1 MNNYIPPFTI
11 TNDILAL
18 TSSIMEKVGRLNNY
32 TNIDKK
38 PILRKNNT
46 INSIHSSL
54 AIENNSLTLSQVKDV
69 IDGKTV
75 IGSQR
80 EIQEVKNAYDAY
92 EELENINPYKVDE
105 LKRIH
110 GIMTFLTIKDAGEF
124 RNGDEGVFDGDNLI
138 FMAPGPKLVPELISN
153 LFTWMNNYKD
163 EINPLIMS
171 SVFHYEFVFIHPF
184 SDGNGRMARLWQNVI
199 LSKWREIFKY
209 VTIENQIKKYQN
221 EYYEAINTCNI
232 NGDSTIFIEFMLK
245 MINNTLEELVITTNN
260 KDN

>member
-54 AIENNSLTLSQVKDV
+54 AIENNSLTLNQVKDV

-80 EIQEVKNAYDAY
+80 EIQEVK
-92 EELENINPYKVDE
+92 
-105 LKRIH
+105 
-110 GIMTFLTIKDAGEF
+110 
-124 RNGDEGVFDGDNLI
+124 
-138 FMAPGPKLVPELISN
+138 
-153 LFTWMNNYKD
+153 
-163 EINPLIMS
+163 
-171 SVFHYEFVFIHPF
+171 
-184 SDGNGRMARLWQNVI
+184 
-199 LSKWREIFKY
+199 
-209 VTIENQIKKYQN
+209 
-221 EYYEAINTCNI
+221 
-232 NGDSTIFIEFMLK
+232 K
-245 MINNTLEELVITTNN
+245 MPM
-260 KDN
+260 KPMKS

>member
-54 AIENNSLTLSQVKDV
+54 AIENNSLTLNQVKDV

-80 EIQEVKNAYDAY
+80 EIQEVKNAYEAY

-138 FMAPGPKLVPELISN
+138 FMAPEPKLVPKLINN

-221 EYYEAINTCNI
+221 EYYETINTCNI

>member
-1 MNNYIPPFTI
+1 
-11 TNDILAL
+11 
-18 TSSIMEKVGRLNNY
+18 
-32 TNIDKK
+32 
-38 PILRKNNT
+38 
-46 INSIHSSL
+46 
-54 AIENNSLTLSQVKDV
+54 
-69 IDGKTV
+69 
-75 IGSQR
+75 
-80 EIQEVKNAYDAY
+80 
-92 EELENINPYKVDE
+92 
-105 LKRIH
+105 
-110 GIMTFLTIKDAGEF
+110 MTFLTIKDAGEF

-138 FMAPGPKLVPELISN
+138 FMAPGPKLVPELINN

-221 EYYEAINTCNI
+221 EYYETINTCNI

>member
-54 AIENNSLTLSQVKDV
+54 AIENNSLTLNQVKDV

-124 RNGDEGVFDGDNLI
+124 RNS
-138 FMAPGPKLVPELISN
+138 M
-153 LFTWMNNYKD
+153 
-163 EINPLIMS
+163 
-171 SVFHYEFVFIHPF
+171 
-184 SDGNGRMARLWQNVI
+184 
-199 LSKWREIFKY
+199 
-209 VTIENQIKKYQN
+209 
-221 EYYEAINTCNI
+221 
-232 NGDSTIFIEFMLK
+232 
-245 MINNTLEELVITTNN
+245 VIT
-260 KDN
+260 